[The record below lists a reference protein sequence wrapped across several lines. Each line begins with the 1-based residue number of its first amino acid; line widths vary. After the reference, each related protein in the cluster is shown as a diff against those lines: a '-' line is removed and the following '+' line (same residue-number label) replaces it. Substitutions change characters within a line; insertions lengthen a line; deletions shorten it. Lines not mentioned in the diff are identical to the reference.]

1 MADNP
6 TVDNGTGTDYT
17 VAADDVTVTGMAAGL
32 VQYVKLVDGTA
43 NGTEPIVGTTANGL
57 DVDVTRVI
65 PGTTATA
72 LGKAEDAAHTD
83 GDTGVLLLGVRNY
96 AGASA
101 DGEYSALCV
110 DSSGVL
116 CVMVRPQA
124 PFESVA
130 TSGSLTIATTAY
142 TAGDQ
147 MGAQFT
153 MANCARS
160 SGGGGYLRGITLV
173 SAADNIGPVTVFIF
187 EASATAAS
195 DNAAFAISDADA
207 LKLIDQVS
215 LNASDIGN
223 NRFARSGFI
232 EIPYTC
238 VGSTSLFAM
247 LRTDS
252 GHTFFGAA
260 TDLELRFWCD
270 RA

>member
-1 MADNP
+1 MADSP
-6 TVDNGTGTDYT
+6 TVDNGALSDYT
-17 VAADDVTVTGMAAGL
+17 VSSDEVTIDTVLGQ
-32 VQYVKLVDGTA
+32 VQRVKLVDGA
-43 NGTEPIVGTTANGL
+43 NGGTALIGGDATNGL

-83 GDTGVLLLGVRNY
+83 GDTGVMLLGVRNY
-96 AGASA
+96 AGAGA
-101 DGEYSALCV
+101 DGDYSALCV

-116 CVMVRPQA
+116 CVMIRPQA

-142 TAGDQ
+142 SAGDQ

-153 MANCARS
+153 MANCARV
-160 SGGGGYLRGITLV
+160 SGGGGYIRAITLV

-207 LKLIDQVS
+207 LKLIDTVS

-232 EIPYTC
+232 ELPYTC
-238 VGSTSLFAM
+238 VGGTSLFAM